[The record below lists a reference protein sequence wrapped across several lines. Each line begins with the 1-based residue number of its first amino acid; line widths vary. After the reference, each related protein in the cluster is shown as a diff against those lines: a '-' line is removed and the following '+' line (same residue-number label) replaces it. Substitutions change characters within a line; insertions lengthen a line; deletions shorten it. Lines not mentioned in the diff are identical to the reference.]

1 MAGRL
6 GWRPSLAD
14 PDVKNQDE
22 TDKNSVPIIRDL
34 NAKTFGELFVF
45 RRMGLQEFINL
56 LWDRSEMAGLL
67 TFLENNATCWLHIT
81 DMTSKKVCDFSLHFL

>member
-56 LWDRSEMAGLL
+56 L
-67 TFLENNATCWLHIT
+67 
-81 DMTSKKVCDFSLHFL
+81 